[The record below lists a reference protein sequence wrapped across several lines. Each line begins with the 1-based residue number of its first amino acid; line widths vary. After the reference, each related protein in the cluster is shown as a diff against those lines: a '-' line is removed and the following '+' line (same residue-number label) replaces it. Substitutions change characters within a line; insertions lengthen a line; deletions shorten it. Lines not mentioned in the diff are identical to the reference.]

1 MAKNLDNMEFSARL
15 RQALSRLPNKVD
27 TPTKLAIEFNLIH
40 HESVSNQ
47 AVQKWMTGL
56 SKPSREK
63 IETLARM
70 CGVSAQWLRFGIAE
84 SHPRKS
90 SAPGTLA
97 SPHSKSLSATEQTL
111 LDNFRLLPQVQQ
123 ELVSGVTEQLAMT
136 LKIWRVD

>member
-1 MAKNLDNMEFSARL
+1 MAKNLDNIEFSARL

-90 SAPGTLA
+90 GAPGTLP
-97 SPHSKSLSATEQTL
+97 SPHSKSLSATEQAL
-111 LDNFRLLPQVQQ
+111 LDNYRLLPQVQQ
-123 ELVSGVTEQLAMT
+123 ELVSGITEQLAMT

>member
-63 IETLARM
+63 IETLAQM

-90 SAPGTLA
+90 GAPVPLA
-97 SPHSKSLSATEQTL
+97 SPHSKSLSATEQAL

>member
-1 MAKNLDNMEFSARL
+1 MAKNLDNIEFSARL

-47 AVQKWMTGL
+47 AVQKWMTGQ

-63 IETLARM
+63 IETLAQM

-84 SHPRKS
+84 SHPRKP
-90 SAPGTLA
+90 SAFGDKTL
-97 SPHSKSLSATEQTL
+97 SRTKSLNATEQAL
-111 LDNFRLLPQVQQ
+111 LDNYRLLPQVQQ
-123 ELVSGVTEQLAMT
+123 ELVSGITEQLSMT
-136 LKIWRVD
+136 MKIWRVD

>member
-40 HESVSNQ
+40 HEPVTNQ

-63 IETLARM
+63 IETLAHM
-70 CGVSAQWLRFGIAE
+70 CGVSVQWLRFGIAE
-84 SHPRKS
+84 SHPRKP
-90 SAPGTLA
+90 SATGDRTIA
-97 SPHSKSLSATEQTL
+97 RTKSLIATEQAL

-123 ELVSGVTEQLAMT
+123 ELVSGIIEQLSMN